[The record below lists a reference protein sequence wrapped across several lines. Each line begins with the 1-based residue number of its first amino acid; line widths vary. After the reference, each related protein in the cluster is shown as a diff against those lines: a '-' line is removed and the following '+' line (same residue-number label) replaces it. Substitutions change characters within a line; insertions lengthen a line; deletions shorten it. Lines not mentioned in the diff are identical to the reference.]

1 MTFKSVREKKYI
13 LKLIAKSYKNVH
25 NPPKMK
31 KVICSL
37 IRPKIS
43 LIFFLIF
50 IPEYRKIALCVI
62 TLLKKKPKLMRKIT
76 MNCFF
81 PGLGYYILTKSD
93 HGKH

>member
-13 LKLIAKSYKNVH
+13 LKLIAKSYKKVH
-25 NPPKMK
+25 NPPKVK

-62 TLLKKKPKLMRKIT
+62 TLLKKTEIDEEDYYEL
-76 MNCFF
+76 FF
-81 PGLGYYILTKSD
+81 SRFGILYLD
-93 HGKH
+93 